1 MQIDYFNDGS
11 SPKEDKSSWF
21 ASVTS
26 LSGCLNG
33 SVSPYTF
40 LNPSSLKPNRMSKHG
55 IQNSLG
61 DITNKGYM
69 GLIICYNLLQGPMQ
83 GTQIGSMSAN
93 RNFEVPKK

>member
-11 SPKEDKSSWF
+11 SPKEDKSR
-21 ASVTS
+21 
-26 LSGCLNG
+26 